1 MPKEGP
7 CQAQKFIQVCKPFH
21 VHISVKIT
29 TSAKKL
35 ITFSSVHTRDFPF
48 DLRNSIQVIRLVT
61 VSMLFSV
68 LNYLLGLCS
77 VRACV
82 CHLTSGRMVVASAR
96 SAALHMIQ
104 QVKRTR
110 PVKIGTEKALQL
122 CTIFHYVVVARR
134 HNCHTYHLAV
144 CSIRCAAYHKMG
156 CSEPLW
162 PANRDRS
169 QARPPELIGV
179 EHSNCSTASALVREA
194 AYMQSLLIVF
204 ILV

>member
-1 MPKEGP
+1 MLRP
-7 CQAQKFIQVCKPFH
+7 CV
-21 VHISVKIT
+21 
-29 TSAKKL
+29 
-35 ITFSSVHTRDFPF
+35 RMPF
-48 DLRNSIQVIRLVT
+48 DLGENGRCQCAIS
-61 VSMLFSV
+61 S
-68 LNYLLGLCS
+68 
-77 VRACV
+77 
-82 CHLTSGRMVVASAR
+82 TSHDSTRQTN
-96 SAALHMIQ
+96 SAA
-104 QVKRTR
+104 
-110 PVKIGTEKALQL
+110 VKIGTEKALQL
-122 CTIFHYVVVARR
+122 CTIFHYVVVAASR

-144 CSIRCAAYHKMG
+144 CSIRCVAYHIMG